1 MIQRSLQNLL
11 ICLPEI
17 ERLYNIE
24 IELESNF
31 DCNILSIPGFTLETE
46 NTNHKKRV
54 GMYIRN
60 NIKYERCSLLE
71 EQDNNLV
78 MIDVILENAS
88 RRIVNI
94 YRSFNP
100 PGITAK
106 DLFIRQ
112 DN

>member
-1 MIQRSLQNLL
+1 M
-11 ICLPEI
+11 
-17 ERLYNIE
+17 
-24 IELESNF
+24 
-31 DCNILSIPGFTLETE
+31 ETE
-46 NTNHKKRV
+46 NTNHNKRV